1 MIAIDHVSKTFA
13 GTAALADCTLTI
25 DDGAFFVL
33 IGPSGCGKSTLLR
46 MINGLIAPDTGT
58 IRLRGRDIATEAPER
73 LRQSIGYVIQSVGL
87 FPHWTVSANIEAVP
101 RLMGW
106 DKARLARRRDEI
118 VALLRID
125 PALLPRYPHQLSGG
139 QRQRIGVARA
149 LAAGPDLILM
159 DEPFSALDP
168 VSRVEL
174 QAEMRR
180 IHAASKTTIV
190 MVTHDVGEAL
200 SLATTLAVMRAGRIV
215 QTGTPASVV
224 AAPADAFVA
233 QFLGGS
239 ERFLHLLDVLSVG
252 AAMRVE
258 RPLETLPHIGATA
271 TLRAALSMMMAE
283 GSTALAV
290 EDGAGSLVGTLHL
303 DAIAASAHG

>member
-1 MIAIDHVSKTFA
+1 MIQIDHVSKTFA
-13 GTAALADCTLTI
+13 GTQALADCTLTI

-46 MINGLIAPDTGT
+46 TINGLIAPDTGT
-58 IRLRGRDIATEAPER
+58 IRVRGKDIATEDPER

-87 FPHWTVSANIEAVP
+87 FPHWTVAANIAAVP
-101 RLMGW
+101 QLMRW
-106 DKARLARRRDEI
+106 DKGKIARRVDEI

-180 IHAASKTTIV
+180 VHAESKTTIV

-200 SLATTLAVMRAGRIV
+200 SLATTLAIMRAGRII
-215 QTGTPASVV
+215 QIGTPAAVV
-224 AAPADAFVA
+224 GAPADDFVA
-233 QFLGGS
+233 QFLGGP

-252 AAMRVE
+252 AAMSAE
-258 RPLETLPHIGATA
+258 PPSGAMPRIA
-271 TLRAALSMMMAE
+271 TSASLRAALSLMMAE
-283 GSTALAV
+283 GAQALAV
-290 EDGAGSLVGTLHL
+290 GDGDGASVGTLRL
-303 DAIAASAHG
+303 DAIVAASHA